1 MPPGLFELIKPGI
14 VAALVAGVAK
24 VAGMAIVI
32 HFGIR

>member
-14 VAALVAGVAK
+14 VAGVAK